1 MNVRF
6 LMMEHEGADGS
17 VTANTQTAPEEI
29 ESGDK
34 ATQTTEQAV
43 MLDEAQRFF
52 FFLKFNTI
60 MHLYNLNFAV
70 AGWRNC
76 LEVLLSSISKMEQIT

>member
-1 MNVRF
+1 
-6 LMMEHEGADGS
+6 MMKHEGADGS

-43 MLDEAQRFF
+43 MLDEAQR
-52 FFLKFNTI
+52 
-60 MHLYNLNFAV
+60 
-70 AGWRNC
+70 
-76 LEVLLSSISKMEQIT
+76 